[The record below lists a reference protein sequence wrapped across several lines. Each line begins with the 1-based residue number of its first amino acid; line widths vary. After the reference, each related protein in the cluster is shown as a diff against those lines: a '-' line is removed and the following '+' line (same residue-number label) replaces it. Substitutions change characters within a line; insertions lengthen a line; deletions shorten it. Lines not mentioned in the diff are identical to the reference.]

1 MRGDYDSHDHGRP
14 PGVVGVMECICNGRL
29 HSNVTGR
36 DTGLIVI
43 VTARGHATWAAA
55 GCPCFL
61 AIGLQ
66 SSFSSSTI
74 HDSWIKRPTMN
85 SSRTPELDDLR
96 VFCTVARKSSFS
108 AAADALSVSAAY
120 VSKRVNVLETTLGT
134 RLLHRST
141 RRVAIT
147 EAGERVYAWAEKILD
162 NVDQLVEDVSTT
174 RRIPRGTLRIS
185 SSFGFGR
192 HVLAPALAQ
201 FSEKYP
207 QLNVRLDLFDRL
219 VDVTG
224 EGFDLDIRIGDE
236 IASHLIA
243 KRLASNYRVL
253 CASPAYLARHG
264 TPKQLSDLAAHACLA
279 IKERDHPFGVWRLDQ
294 RSEAVTVKVT
304 GPLST
309 NHGEVAVQW
318 ALAGRGIV
326 LRSLWDVRPL
336 LESGRLQRILPE
348 VTQPA
353 DVWAVY
359 PARLT
364 QSAKVRACVGFLVE
378 TFARSGLNAAAAL

>member
-1 MRGDYDSHDHGRP
+1 
-14 PGVVGVMECICNGRL
+14 
-29 HSNVTGR
+29 
-36 DTGLIVI
+36 
-43 VTARGHATWAAA
+43 
-55 GCPCFL
+55 
-61 AIGLQ
+61 
-66 SSFSSSTI
+66 
-74 HDSWIKRPTMN
+74 MN
-85 SSRTPELDDLR
+85 APSAPELDDLR
-96 VFCTVARKSSFS
+96 VFCAVARLASFS

-120 VSKRVNVLETTLGT
+120 VSKRIGVLETTLGT

-162 NVDQLVEDVSTT
+162 DVEHLVEDVSTT
-174 RRIPRGTLRIS
+174 RRVPRGTLRIS

-192 HVLAPALAQ
+192 HVLAPALAG
-201 FSEKYP
+201 FSERYP
-207 QLNVRLDLFDRL
+207 QLSVRLDLFDRL
-219 VDVTG
+219 VDVAG
-224 EGFDLDIRIGDE
+224 EGFDLDIRIGNE

-243 KRLASNYRVL
+243 KRLASNHRVL
-253 CASPAYLARHG
+253 CAAPAYLERHG
-264 TPKQLSDLAAHACLA
+264 TPKHVNDLVAHACLA
-279 IKERDHPFGVWRLDQ
+279 IKERDHPFGVWRLDV
-294 RSEAVTVKVT
+294 RGETVSVKVT

-326 LRSLWDVRPL
+326 LRSLWDVGPL
-336 LESGRLQRILPE
+336 IDAGRLCRVLPD

-364 QSAKVRACVGFLVE
+364 QSAKVRACVDFLSEAFPAGKLRAVDG
-378 TFARSGLNAAAAL
+378 S

>member
-1 MRGDYDSHDHGRP
+1 MN
-14 PGVVGVMECICNGRL
+14 I
-29 HSNVTGR
+29 T
-36 DTGLIVI
+36 
-43 VTARGHATWAAA
+43 
-55 GCPCFL
+55 
-61 AIGLQ
+61 
-66 SSFSSSTI
+66 SS
-74 HDSWIKRPTMN
+74 PN
-85 SSRTPELDDLR
+85 LDDLR

-108 AAADALSVSAAY
+108 GAAEVLSVSAAY
-120 VSKRVNVLETTLGT
+120 VSKRVSVLETDLGT

-162 NVDQLVEDVSTT
+162 DVDHLVEDVSTT

-192 HVLAPALAQ
+192 HIVAPALARL
-201 FSEKYP
+201 SDKHP
-207 QLNVRLDLFDRL
+207 QLSVRLDLFDRL
-219 VDVTG
+219 VDVAG

-236 IASHLIA
+236 IAAHLIA
-243 KRLASNYRVL
+243 KRLASNHRVL
-253 CASPAYLARHG
+253 CASPDYVERHG
-264 TPKQLSDLAAHACLA
+264 APRQLADLASHACLA
-279 IKERDHPFGVWRLDQ
+279 IKERDHPFGLWRLHV
-294 RSEAVTVKVT
+294 RGEPVSIKVT

-336 LESGRLQRILPE
+336 LASGQLLQVLPD

-353 DVWAVY
+353 NVWAVY
-359 PARLT
+359 PARLAS
-364 QSAKVRACVGFLVE
+364 SAKVRVCVDFLAE
-378 TFARSGLNAAAAL
+378 EFALWNLPAP

>member
-1 MRGDYDSHDHGRP
+1 M
-14 PGVVGVMECICNGRL
+14 N
-29 HSNVTGR
+29 T
-36 DTGLIVI
+36 T
-43 VTARGHATWAAA
+43 
-55 GCPCFL
+55 
-61 AIGLQ
+61 
-66 SSFSSSTI
+66 SS
-74 HDSWIKRPTMN
+74 PN
-85 SSRTPELDDLR
+85 LDDLR

-108 AAADALSVSAAY
+108 AAAEALSVSAAY
-120 VSKRVNVLETTLGT
+120 VSKRVSVLETDLGT

-162 NVDQLVEDVSTT
+162 DVDQLVEDVSTT

-192 HVLAPALAQ
+192 HIVAPALARL
-201 FSEKYP
+201 SDKHP
-207 QLNVRLDLFDRL
+207 QLSVRLDLFDRL
-219 VDVTG
+219 VDVAG

-236 IASHLIA
+236 IAAHLIA
-243 KRLASNYRVL
+243 KRLASNHRVL
-253 CASPAYLARHG
+253 CASPDYVERHG
-264 TPKQLSDLAAHACLA
+264 APKQLADLASHACLA
-279 IKERDHPFGVWRLDQ
+279 IKERDHPFGLWRLHV
-294 RSEAVTVKVT
+294 RGEPVSIKVT

-336 LESGRLQRILPE
+336 LESGQLKQVLPD

-353 DVWAVY
+353 NVWAVY
-359 PARLT
+359 PARLAA
-364 QSAKVRACVGFLVE
+364 SAKVRVCVDFLAE
-378 TFARSGLNAAAAL
+378 EFAQWSLPSP